1 MTILAR
7 ARHGC
12 LAAAVALAS
21 PVRLDAQ
28 VTQRANLNL
37 GSVISGTTT
46 SVGPA
51 EAGAASW
58 RIHFTLLAVL
68 PSFELTL
75 PTQLDRT
82 GGGASMPISFCN
94 TCGLYRSNNTTPG
107 GTTFN
112 PNTSVGLGIISL
124 GTNIYVWIG
133 GSVSPPLS
141 QMAGNYSGTV
151 VLTLY
156 GVTL

>member
-1 MTILAR
+1 MTIVAR
-7 ARHGC
+7 TRRAC
-12 LAAAVALAS
+12 LAAAVALFT
-21 PVRLDAQ
+21 PNQLGAQ
-28 VTQRANLNL
+28 VTRRADLDL
-37 GSVISGTTT
+37 GTVISGTTT

-68 PSFELTL
+68 PSFDLTL
-75 PTQLDRT
+75 PSQLGRV
-82 GGGASMPISFCN
+82 GGGATMPISFCA
-94 TCGLYRSNNTTPG
+94 TCGLYRNNNTTPG

-112 PNTSVGLGIISL
+112 PNSAVGLGIISL
-124 GTNIYVWIG
+124 GTNIYVWVG

-141 QMAGNYSGTV
+141 QMAGSYTGTI